1 MNERELR
8 KALAEKQEAYNL
20 AKKDGKSTEELRSI
34 VDEMKELRAQLD
46 LELEMRA
53 NSIPESKEVVEPEVR
68 KEEVDVEKEYRNIF
82 MKIVRNRMT
91 NQDKEKLH
99 DLEERAKD
107 NPTTTTPFLKS
118 DTDENGGYIV
128 PKDVKTEINEY
139 KRTQLFDLSKL
150 VTVVTTKFTKGSRV
164 FEKLEDQTAFAN
176 IDEWDK
182 IEDIP
187 APKFEKKEYAMK
199 SFAGILP
206 VPRQLLQDTDA
217 SLMAFLARFIAKKSL
232 FTRNS
237 QILAILNGLTK
248 RTKDIVYTDD
258 LKAILNKELDGVFT
272 AGAKIVTNQ
281 DGFNWLDTCKDE
293 KGNYLMQ
300 RDVTSSTGFS
310 LFGHEVVV
318 VPNSTLK
325 STGTKAPVFVGDL
338 KEAVM
343 LFDRGEYE
351 VLSTEVGGD
360 AFRRNSHDIRI
371 IDRFDVQKWD
381 TDAVIATQ
389 IDVSKDPAFPS
400 TGKKTPAA

>member
-20 AKKDGKSTEELRSI
+20 AKKEGKSTEELRSI

-107 NPTTTTPFLKS
+107 NPTATPFLKS

>member
-20 AKKDGKSTEELRSI
+20 AKKEGKSTEELRSI
-34 VDEMKELRAQLD
+34 VEEVKELRAQLD
-46 LELEMRA
+46 LELEMRS
-53 NSIPESKEVVEPEVR
+53 NSIPEKGEVVETEVR
-68 KEEVDVEKEYRNIF
+68 KEEVDIEKEYRNIF
-82 MKIVRNRMT
+82 MKIVRNRAT
-91 NQDKEKLH
+91 NKDKEKLH
-99 DLEERAKD
+99 ELEERAKD
-107 NPTTTTPFLKS
+107 NPTATPFLKS

-139 KRTQLFDLSKL
+139 KRTQLFDLSQL

-217 SLMAFLARFIAKKSL
+217 SLMSFLARFIAKKSL

-360 AFRRNSHDIRI
+360 AFRRNSHDIRV
-371 IDRFDVQKWD
+371 IDRFDVQQWD
-381 TDAVIATQ
+381 VAAVIATQ

-400 TGKKTPAA
+400 TGKKTPQA

>member
-8 KALAEKQEAYNL
+8 TALAEKQEAYNL
-20 AKKDGKSTEELRSI
+20 AKKEGKSTDELRSI

-46 LELEMRA
+46 LELEVRA
-53 NSIPESKEVVEPEVR
+53 NSIPELKEVVKTEVR
-68 KEEVDVEKEYRNIF
+68 KEDVDIEKEYRNIF
-82 MKIVRNRMT
+82 MKIVRNRATSKDM
-91 NQDKEKLH
+91 NDLK

-107 NPTTTTPFLKS
+107 NPTATPFLKS

-139 KRTQLFDLSKL
+139 KRTQLFDLSQL

-293 KGNYLMQ
+293 NGNYLMQ

-400 TGKKTPAA
+400 TGKKSPAA

>member
-8 KALAEKQEAYNL
+8 KALAEKQEAYNV

-34 VDEMKELRAQLD
+34 VEEVKELRAQLD
-46 LELEMRA
+46 LELEMRS
-53 NSIPESKEVVEPEVR
+53 NSIPEKGEAVETEVR

-82 MKIVRNRMT
+82 MKIVRNRAT

-99 DLEERAKD
+99 ELEERAKV
-107 NPTTTTPFLKS
+107 NPTATPFLQS
-118 DTDENGGYIV
+118 GTEENGGYIV
-128 PKDVKTEINEY
+128 PNDVKTEINEY
-139 KRTQLFDLSKL
+139 KRTKLFDLSQL

-217 SLMAFLARFIAKKSL
+217 SLMTFLARFIAKKSL

-248 RTKDIVYTDD
+248 RAKDIVYTDD

-318 VPNSTLK
+318 IPNSTLK
-325 STGTKAPVFVGDL
+325 TTANKAPVFVGDL
-338 KEAVM
+338 KEAIT

-381 TDAVIATQ
+381 AAAVIATQ

-400 TGKKTPAA
+400 TGKKTA

>member
-8 KALAEKQEAYNL
+8 TALTEKQEAYEL
-20 AKKDGKSTEELRSI
+20 AKKEGKSTEELRSI
-34 VDEMKELRAQLD
+34 VDEIKELRAQLD
-46 LELEMRA
+46 LELEVRA
-53 NSIPESKEVVEPEVR
+53 NSVPELNEVVKTEVR

-82 MKIVRNRMT
+82 SKLVRNNATRKDM
-91 NQDKEKLH
+91 DKLH
-99 DLEERAKD
+99 ELEERAKA
-107 NPTTTTPFLKS
+107 NPTATPFLQS
-118 DTDENGGYIV
+118 GTEENGGYIV
-128 PKDVKTEINEY
+128 PNDVKTEINEY
-139 KRTQLFDLSKL
+139 KRTQLFDLSQL

-248 RTKDIVYTDD
+248 RSKDIVYTDD
-258 LKAILNKELDGVFT
+258 LKAILNKELDGVFA

-318 VPNSTLK
+318 IPNSTLK
-325 STGTKAPVFVGDL
+325 STGNKAPVFVGDL
-338 KEAVM
+338 KEAVV

-381 TDAVIATQ
+381 ADAVIATQ

>member
-107 NPTTTTPFLKS
+107 NPTATPFLKS

>member
-20 AKKDGKSTEELRSI
+20 AKKEGKSTEELRSI
-34 VDEMKELRAQLD
+34 VEETKELRAQLE
-46 LELEMRA
+46 LELEMRS
-53 NSIPESKEVVEPEVR
+53 NSIPEKTEVVEPEVR
-68 KEEVDVEKEYRNIF
+68 KEDVDIEKEYRNIF
-82 MKIVRNRMT
+82 MKIVRNRVT

-99 DLEERAKD
+99 ELEERAKD
-107 NPTTTTPFLKS
+107 NPTATPFLKS

-139 KRTQLFDLSKL
+139 KRTQLFDLSQL

-400 TGKKTPAA
+400 TAKKTPAA

>member
-8 KALAEKQEAYNL
+8 TALAEKQEAYNL
-20 AKKDGKSTEELRSI
+20 AKKEGKSTDELRSI

-46 LELEMRA
+46 LELEVRA
-53 NSIPESKEVVEPEVR
+53 NSIPELKEVVKPEAR
-68 KEEVDVEKEYRNIF
+68 KEDVDIEKEYRNIF
-82 MKIVRNRMT
+82 MKIVRNRATSKDM
-91 NQDKEKLH
+91 NDLK
-99 DLEERAKD
+99 DLEERAKAE
-107 NPTTTTPFLKS
+107 PTETPFLKS
-118 DTDENGGYIV
+118 STDENGGYIV
-128 PKDVKTEINEY
+128 PKDVQTKINEY
-139 KRTQLFDLSKL
+139 KRTQLFDLSQL

-217 SLMAFLARFIAKKSL
+217 SLMTFLARFIAKKSL

>member
-8 KALAEKQEAYNL
+8 TALTEKQEAYEL
-20 AKKDGKSTEELRSI
+20 AKKEGKSTEELRSI
-34 VDEMKELRAQLD
+34 VDEIKELRAQLD
-46 LELEMRA
+46 LELEVRA
-53 NSIPESKEVVEPEVR
+53 NSVPELKEVVKTEVR

-82 MKIVRNRMT
+82 SKLVRNNATRKDM
-91 NQDKEKLH
+91 DKLH
-99 DLEERAKD
+99 ELEERAKA
-107 NPTTTTPFLKS
+107 NPTATPFLQS
-118 DTDENGGYIV
+118 GTEENGGYIV
-128 PKDVKTEINEY
+128 PNDVKTEINEY
-139 KRTQLFDLSKL
+139 KRTQLFDLSQL

-248 RTKDIVYTDD
+248 RAKDIVYTDD

-318 VPNSTLK
+318 IPNSTLK
-325 STGTKAPVFVGDL
+325 STGNKAPVFVGDL
-338 KEAVM
+338 KEAVV

-381 TDAVIATQ
+381 ADAVIATQ

>member
-8 KALAEKQEAYNL
+8 TALTEKQEAYEL
-20 AKKDGKSTEELRSI
+20 AKKEGKSTEELRSI
-34 VDEMKELRAQLD
+34 VDEIKELRAQLD
-46 LELEMRA
+46 LELEVRA
-53 NSIPESKEVVEPEVR
+53 NSVPELNEVVKTEVR

-82 MKIVRNRMT
+82 SKLVRNNATRKDM
-91 NQDKEKLH
+91 DKLH
-99 DLEERAKD
+99 ELEERAKA
-107 NPTTTTPFLKS
+107 NPTATPFLQS
-118 DTDENGGYIV
+118 GTEENGGYIV
-128 PKDVKTEINEY
+128 PNDVKTEINEY
-139 KRTQLFDLSKL
+139 KRTQLFDLSQL

-248 RTKDIVYTDD
+248 RAKDIVYTDD

-318 VPNSTLK
+318 IPNSTLK
-325 STGTKAPVFVGDL
+325 STGNKAPVFVGDL
-338 KEAVM
+338 KEAVV

-381 TDAVIATQ
+381 ADAVIATQ

-400 TGKKTPAA
+400 TGKRTPAA

>member
-8 KALAEKQEAYNL
+8 KALKEKQEAYNL
-20 AKKDGKSTEELRSI
+20 AKKEGKSTEELRSI
-34 VDEMKELRAQLD
+34 VDEIKELRAQLD
-46 LELEMRA
+46 LELEVRA
-53 NSIPESKEVVEPEVR
+53 NSIPELKEVVEPEVR

-82 MKIVRNRMT
+82 SKLVRNNATRKDM
-91 NQDKEKLH
+91 EKLH
-99 DLEERAKD
+99 ELEERAKAE
-107 NPTTTTPFLKS
+107 PTATPFLKS
-118 DTDENGGYIV
+118 ATDENGGYIV
-128 PKDVKTEINEY
+128 PNDVKTEINEY
-139 KRTQLFDLSKL
+139 KRTQLFDLSQL

-206 VPRQLLQDTDA
+206 VPRQLLQDTDE
-217 SLMAFLARFIAKKSL
+217 SLMSFLARFIAKKSL

-248 RTKDIVYTDD
+248 RAKDIVYTDD

-318 VPNSTLK
+318 IPNSTLK
-325 STGTKAPVFVGDL
+325 STGNKAPVFVGDL

-343 LFDRGEYE
+343 LFDRDEYE

-360 AFRRNSHDIRI
+360 AFRRNSHDIRV
-371 IDRFDVQKWD
+371 IDRFDVQQWD
-381 TDAVIATQ
+381 VAAVIATQ

>member
-107 NPTTTTPFLKS
+107 NPTTTPFLKS

>member
-20 AKKDGKSTEELRSI
+20 AKKEGKSTEELRSI
-34 VDEMKELRAQLD
+34 VDEMKELREQLD

-107 NPTTTTPFLKS
+107 NPTATPFLKS

>member
-8 KALAEKQEAYNL
+8 TALAEKQEAYNL
-20 AKKDGKSTEELRSI
+20 AKKEGKSTDELRSI
-34 VDEMKELRAQLD
+34 VDEIKELRAQLD
-46 LELEMRA
+46 LELEVRA
-53 NSIPESKEVVEPEVR
+53 NSIPELKEVVKTEVR
-68 KEEVDVEKEYRNIF
+68 KEDVDIEKEYRNIF
-82 MKIVRNRMT
+82 MKIVRNRATSKDM
-91 NQDKEKLH
+91 NDLK

-107 NPTTTTPFLKS
+107 NPTATPFLKS

-139 KRTQLFDLSKL
+139 KRTQLFDLSQL

-293 KGNYLMQ
+293 NGNYLMQ

-400 TGKKTPAA
+400 TGKKSPAA

>member
-8 KALAEKQEAYNL
+8 TALAEKEKAYNL
-20 AKKDGKSTEELRSI
+20 AKQEGKSTDELRSI
-34 VDEMKELRAQLD
+34 VDEMKELRAKLD

-53 NSIPESKEVVEPEVR
+53 NSIPELNEVVKTEVR

-91 NQDKEKLH
+91 NQDKEKLN

-107 NPTTTTPFLKS
+107 NPTATPFLKS

-248 RTKDIVYTDD
+248 RAKDIVYTDD

>member
-8 KALAEKQEAYNL
+8 TALAEKQEAYNL
-20 AKKDGKSTEELRSI
+20 AKKEGKSTEELRSI

-46 LELEMRA
+46 LELEVRA
-53 NSIPESKEVVEPEVR
+53 NSIPELKEVVKPEVR
-68 KEEVDVEKEYRNIF
+68 KEEVDIEKEYRNIF
-82 MKIVRNRMT
+82 SKLVRNNATRKDM
-91 NQDKEKLH
+91 DKLH
-99 DLEERAKD
+99 ELEERAKAE
-107 NPTTTTPFLKS
+107 PTATQFLKS
-118 DTDENGGYIV
+118 ATDENGGYIV
-128 PKDVKTEINEY
+128 PNDVKTEINEY
-139 KRTQLFDLSKL
+139 KRTQLFDLSQL

-318 VPNSTLK
+318 IPNSTLK
-325 STGTKAPVFVGDL
+325 STGNKAPVFVGDL
-338 KEAVM
+338 KEAVV

-381 TDAVIATQ
+381 ADAVVATQ

-400 TGKKTPAA
+400 TGKKSPAA

>member
-8 KALAEKQEAYNL
+8 TALDAKTKEYDL
-20 AKKDGKSTEELRSI
+20 AKKKGKSTEELRKL
-34 VDEMKELRAQLD
+34 VDEVKELRAQLD

-53 NSIPESKEVVEPEVR
+53 NSIPELKEVVEPEVR
-68 KEEVDVEKEYRNIF
+68 KEEVDIEKEYRNIF
-82 MKIVRNRMT
+82 MKIVRNRAT
-91 NQDKEKLH
+91 NKDKEKLH
-99 DLEERAKD
+99 ELEERAKD
-107 NPTTTTPFLKS
+107 NPTATPFLKS

-139 KRTQLFDLSKL
+139 KRTQLFDLSQL

-206 VPRQLLQDTDA
+206 VPRQLLQDTDT
-217 SLMAFLARFIAKKSL
+217 SLMSFLARFIAKKSL

-338 KEAVM
+338 KEAVT

-360 AFRRNSHDIRI
+360 AFRRNSHDIRV
-371 IDRFDVQKWD
+371 IDRFDVQQWD
-381 TDAVIATQ
+381 VAAVIATQ

-400 TGKKTPAA
+400 TGKKTPQA

>member
-20 AKKDGKSTEELRSI
+20 AKKEGKSTEELRSI
-34 VDEMKELRAQLD
+34 VEETKELRAQLE
-46 LELEMRA
+46 LELEMRS
-53 NSIPESKEVVEPEVR
+53 NSIPEKTEVVEPEVR
-68 KEEVDVEKEYRNIF
+68 KEDVDIEKEYRNIF
-82 MKIVRNRMT
+82 MKIVRNRVT

-99 DLEERAKD
+99 ELEERAKD
-107 NPTTTTPFLKS
+107 NPTATPFLKS

-139 KRTQLFDLSKL
+139 KRTQLFDLSQL

-360 AFRRNSHDIRI
+360 AFRRNSHDIRV

-381 TDAVIATQ
+381 ADAVVATE
-389 IDVSKDPAFPS
+389 IDTTKDPAFPS

>member
-8 KALAEKQEAYNL
+8 TALAEKQEAYNL
-20 AKKDGKSTEELRSI
+20 AKKEGKSTDELRSI
-34 VDEMKELRAQLD
+34 VDEIKELRAQLD
-46 LELEMRA
+46 LELEVRA
-53 NSIPESKEVVEPEVR
+53 NSIPELKEVVKTEVR
-68 KEEVDVEKEYRNIF
+68 KEDVDIEKEYRNIF
-82 MKIVRNRMT
+82 MKIVRNRATSKDM
-91 NQDKEKLH
+91 NDLK

-107 NPTTTTPFLKS
+107 NPTATPFLKS

-139 KRTQLFDLSKL
+139 KRTQLFDLSQL

-293 KGNYLMQ
+293 NGNYLMQ

-389 IDVSKDPAFPS
+389 IDVSKEPAFPS

>member
-8 KALAEKQEAYNL
+8 TALAEKQEAYNL
-20 AKKDGKSTEELRSI
+20 AKKEGKSTDELRSI
-34 VDEMKELRAQLD
+34 VDEIKELRAQLD
-46 LELEMRA
+46 LELEVRA
-53 NSIPESKEVVEPEVR
+53 NSIPELKEVVKTEVR
-68 KEEVDVEKEYRNIF
+68 KEDVDIEKEYRNIF
-82 MKIVRNRMT
+82 MKIVRNRATSKDM
-91 NQDKEKLH
+91 NDLK

-107 NPTTTTPFLKS
+107 NPTATPFLKS

>member
-8 KALAEKQEAYNL
+8 KALEEKQEAYNL
-20 AKKDGKSTEELRSI
+20 AKKEGKSTEELRSI

-46 LELEMRA
+46 LELEVRA
-53 NSIPESKEVVEPEVR
+53 NSIPELKEVVKPEVR

-82 MKIVRNRMT
+82 SKLVRNNATRKDM
-91 NQDKEKLH
+91 DKLH
-99 DLEERAKD
+99 ELEERAKA
-107 NPTTTTPFLKS
+107 NPTATPFLQS
-118 DTDENGGYIV
+118 GTEENGGYIV
-128 PKDVKTEINEY
+128 PNDVKTEINEY
-139 KRTQLFDLSKL
+139 KRTQLFDLSQL

-217 SLMAFLARFIAKKSL
+217 SLMTFLARFIAKKSL

-318 VPNSTLK
+318 IPNSTLK
-325 STGTKAPVFVGDL
+325 STGNKAPVFVGDL

-381 TDAVIATQ
+381 ADAVVATQ

-400 TGKKTPAA
+400 TGKKSPAA

>member
-20 AKKDGKSTEELRSI
+20 AKKEGKSTDELRSI

-53 NSIPESKEVVEPEVR
+53 SALPEVEEVVKTEVR

-82 MKIVRNRMT
+82 MKIVRNRVT

-99 DLEERAKD
+99 ELEERAKV
-107 NPTTTTPFLKS
+107 NPTATPYLQS
-118 DTDENGGYIV
+118 GTEENGGYIV
-128 PKDVKTEINEY
+128 PNDVKTEINEY
-139 KRTQLFDLSKL
+139 KRTKLFDLSQL

-217 SLMAFLARFIAKKSL
+217 SLLTFLARFIAKKSL

-248 RTKDIVYTDD
+248 RAKDIVYTDD

-318 VPNSTLK
+318 IPNSTLK
-325 STGTKAPVFVGDL
+325 TTANKAPVFVGDL
-338 KEAVM
+338 KEAIM

-381 TDAVIATQ
+381 AAAVIATQ

-400 TGKKTPAA
+400 TGKKTA

>member
-8 KALAEKQEAYNL
+8 KALKEKQEAYNL
-20 AKKDGKSTEELRSI
+20 AKKEGKSTEELRSI
-34 VDEMKELRAQLD
+34 VDEIKELRAQLD
-46 LELEMRA
+46 LELEVRA
-53 NSIPESKEVVEPEVR
+53 NSIPELKEVVEPEVR

-82 MKIVRNRMT
+82 SKLVRNNATRKDM
-91 NQDKEKLH
+91 EKLH
-99 DLEERAKD
+99 ELEERAKAE
-107 NPTTTTPFLKS
+107 PTATPFLKS
-118 DTDENGGYIV
+118 GTDENGGYIV
-128 PKDVKTEINEY
+128 PNDVKTEINEY
-139 KRTQLFDLSKL
+139 KRTQLFDLSQL

-217 SLMAFLARFIAKKSL
+217 SLMSFLARFIAKKSL

-248 RTKDIVYTDD
+248 RAKDIVYTDD

-318 VPNSTLK
+318 IPNSTLK
-325 STGTKAPVFVGDL
+325 STGNKAPVFVGDL

-360 AFRRNSHDIRI
+360 AFRRNSHDIRV
-371 IDRFDVQKWD
+371 IDRFDVQQWD
-381 TDAVIATQ
+381 VAAVIATQ

-400 TGKKTPAA
+400 TGKKAPQA

>member
-8 KALAEKQEAYNL
+8 TALAEKQEAYNL
-20 AKKDGKSTEELRSI
+20 AKKEGKSTDELRSI
-34 VDEMKELRAQLD
+34 VDEIKELRAQLD
-46 LELEMRA
+46 LELEVRA
-53 NSIPESKEVVEPEVR
+53 NSIPELKEVVKTEVR
-68 KEEVDVEKEYRNIF
+68 KEDVDIEKEYRNIF
-82 MKIVRNRMT
+82 MKIVRNRATSKDM
-91 NQDKEKLH
+91 NDLK

-107 NPTTTTPFLKS
+107 NPTATPFLKS

-139 KRTQLFDLSKL
+139 KRTQLFDLSQL

-400 TGKKTPAA
+400 TGKKSPAA

>member
-8 KALAEKQEAYNL
+8 TALDAKTKEYEL
-20 AKKDGKSTEELRSI
+20 AKKEGKSTEELRSI
-34 VDEMKELRAQLD
+34 VDEIAELRAQLD
-46 LELEMRA
+46 LELVVRA
-53 NSIPESKEVVEPEVR
+53 NSIPELKEVVEPEVR
-68 KEEVDVEKEYRNIF
+68 KEEVDIEKEYRNIF
-82 MKIVRNRMT
+82 MKIVRNRVT
-91 NQDKEKLH
+91 KKDEEKLH
-99 DLEERAKD
+99 ELEERAKD
-107 NPTTTTPFLKS
+107 NPTATPFLKS

-128 PKDVKTEINEY
+128 PKGVKTEINEY
-139 KRTQLFDLSKL
+139 KRTQLFDLSQL

-206 VPRQLLQDTDA
+206 VPRQLLQDTDT
-217 SLMAFLARFIAKKSL
+217 SLMSFLARFIAKKSL

-371 IDRFDVQKWD
+371 IDRFDVQQWD
-381 TDAVIATQ
+381 VAAVIATQ

>member
-8 KALAEKQEAYNL
+8 KALEEKQEAYNL
-20 AKKDGKSTEELRSI
+20 AKKEGKSTEELRSI

-46 LELEMRA
+46 LELEVRA
-53 NSIPESKEVVEPEVR
+53 NSIPELKEVVKPEVR

-82 MKIVRNRMT
+82 SKLVRNNATRKDM
-91 NQDKEKLH
+91 DKLH
-99 DLEERAKD
+99 ELEERAKA
-107 NPTTTTPFLKS
+107 NPTETPFLQS
-118 DTDENGGYIV
+118 GTEENGGYIV
-128 PKDVKTEINEY
+128 PNDVKTEINEY
-139 KRTQLFDLSKL
+139 KRTQLFDLSQL

-248 RTKDIVYTDD
+248 RAKDIVYTDD

-318 VPNSTLK
+318 IPNSTLK
-325 STGTKAPVFVGDL
+325 STGNKAPVFVGDL
-338 KEAVM
+338 KEAVV

-381 TDAVIATQ
+381 ADAVIATQ

>member
-8 KALAEKQEAYNL
+8 TALAEKQEAYNL
-20 AKKDGKSTEELRSI
+20 AKKEGKPTDELRSI
-34 VDEMKELRAQLD
+34 VDEIKELRAQLD
-46 LELEMRA
+46 LELEVRA
-53 NSIPESKEVVEPEVR
+53 NSIPELKEVVKTEVR
-68 KEEVDVEKEYRNIF
+68 KEGVDIEKEYRNIF
-82 MKIVRNRMT
+82 MKIVRNRATSKDM
-91 NQDKEKLH
+91 NDLK

-107 NPTTTTPFLKS
+107 NPTATPFLKS

-139 KRTQLFDLSKL
+139 KRTQLFDLSQL

-400 TGKKTPAA
+400 TGKKSPAA

>member
-8 KALAEKQEAYNL
+8 TALDAKTKEYDL
-20 AKKDGKSTEELRSI
+20 AKKEGKSTEELRKL
-34 VDEMKELRAQLD
+34 VDEVKELRAQLD

-53 NSIPESKEVVEPEVR
+53 NSIPELKEVVEPEVR
-68 KEEVDVEKEYRNIF
+68 KEEVDIEKEYRNIF
-82 MKIVRNRMT
+82 MKIVRNRAT
-91 NQDKEKLH
+91 NKYKEKLH
-99 DLEERAKD
+99 ELEERAKD
-107 NPTTTTPFLKS
+107 NPTATPFLKS

-128 PKDVKTEINEY
+128 PKDIKTEINEY
-139 KRTQLFDLSKL
+139 KRTQLFDLSQL

-217 SLMAFLARFIAKKSL
+217 SLMSFLARFIAKKSL

-371 IDRFDVQKWD
+371 IDRFDVQQWD
-381 TDAVIATQ
+381 VAAVIATQ

-400 TGKKTPAA
+400 TGKKTPQA

>member
-20 AKKDGKSTEELRSI
+20 AKKEGKSTEELRSI
-34 VDEMKELRAQLD
+34 VEEVKELREQLD
-46 LELEMRA
+46 LELEMRS
-53 NSIPESKEVVEPEVR
+53 NSIPEKGEAVETEVR

-107 NPTTTTPFLKS
+107 NPTATPFLKS

-400 TGKKTPAA
+400 TGKKSPAA